1 MQSSKPGRPDGVPRA
16 KRTCS
21 HDISDR
27 ELTSDLQQNPTQ
39 AEAGPVLRLLLGL
52 LRRLLQHMRLRLLR
66 RQEKQSERPVIA
78 NPSRSSPG
86 SLRQPIGESQSSGGD
101 QTLNPPETTSMSG
114 QLWRQH
120 KLAR

>member
-52 LRRLLQHMRLRLLR
+52 LRRLRRPLQHLRLQLLQ
-66 RQEKQSERPVIA
+66 RQEKQLERPAIA
-78 NPSRSSPG
+78 NPS
-86 SLRQPIGESQSSGGD
+86 
-101 QTLNPPETTSMSG
+101 
-114 QLWRQH
+114 
-120 KLAR
+120 